1 MYLTSGVDEARFW
14 MAAAPAQFSSP
25 DTAYVEEEP
34 LEAKFHIRSEPISV
48 NLKKNILMNGTTHN
62 MLPLWLVNKPAN

>member
-1 MYLTSGVDEARFW
+1 MYSTSGVDEARFW

-25 DTAYVEEEP
+25 DTANVEEEP

-48 NLKKNILMNGTTHN
+48 NLKKNIH
-62 MLPLWLVNKPAN
+62 